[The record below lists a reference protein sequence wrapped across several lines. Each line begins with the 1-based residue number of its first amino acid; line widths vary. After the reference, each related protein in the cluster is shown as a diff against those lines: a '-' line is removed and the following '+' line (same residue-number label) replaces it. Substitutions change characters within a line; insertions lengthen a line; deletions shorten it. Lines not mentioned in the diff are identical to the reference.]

1 MKKLA
6 AVISA
11 TLMMS
16 SAAMAEVYVGGKAG
30 KSWTNDA
37 CVTGS
42 ACDDDSQS
50 YGAFIG
56 YQSTE
61 HFALELGYDEL
72 GEFTGEGMLNENAS
86 AVTIAPKFSI
96 PVIDQFD
103 VYGKLGAGWVEY
115 GSEQDVSVLGA
126 VGLDIHA
133 TDNLSVRVEY
143 QTLTDV
149 NNDLVRA
156 QVNATTIGL
165 LYKFGGSEPAVVE
178 APVVEPVAAPVVEK
192 VVMKKMNM
200 KLDSSSSFDTDSAVL
215 SSEGKAEVAK
225 VASLLSTYP
234 QSVVRIT
241 GHTDSTGS
249 EKYNQK
255 LSEARAKAVADE
267 LMSAGIKASRITA
280 MGKGELEPIASN
292 DTKDGRKMNRRV
304 EIDVPSFEYEV
315 QVK

>member
-16 SAAMAEVYVGGKAG
+16 SAAMADVYIGGKAG

-42 ACDDDSQS
+42 ACDDDSQA
-50 YGAFIG
+50 YGVFLG
-56 YQSTE
+56 YQTSDNI
-61 HFALELGYDEL
+61 ALELGYDDL
-72 GEFTGEGMLNENAS
+72 GEFTGEGMLNDDVT

-103 VYGKLGAGWVEY
+103 LYGKLGAARVDY
-115 GSEQDVSVLGA
+115 GNESDLSLLAAIGM
-126 VGLDIHA
+126 DIHA

-143 QTLTDV
+143 QTLPDV

-156 QVNATTIGL
+156 EVNATTIGL
-165 LYKFGGSEPAVVE
+165 LYKFGGSEPAVV
-178 APVVEPVAAPVVEK
+178 APVVAEPVVAPVVKK
-192 VVMKKMNM
+192 VAQKLNM
-200 KLDSSSSFDTDSAVL
+200 KLDSTSSFATDSAVL
-215 SSEGKAEVAK
+215 SAQGKAEVAK
-225 VASLLSTYP
+225 VAKLLSTYS
-234 QSVVRIT
+234 QAVVSIK

-249 EKYNQK
+249 EKYNQA
-255 LSEARAKAVADE
+255 LSEARANAVATE
-267 LMSAGIKASRITA
+267 LMSAGIKASRITS

-315 QVK
+315 EVK